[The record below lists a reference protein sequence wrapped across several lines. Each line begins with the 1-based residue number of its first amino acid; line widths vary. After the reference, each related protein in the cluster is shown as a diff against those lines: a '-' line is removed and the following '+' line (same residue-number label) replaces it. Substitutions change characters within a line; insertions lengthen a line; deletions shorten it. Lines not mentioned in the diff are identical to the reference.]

1 MQCRIRAPRRRRGG
15 YGASSPPT
23 TAGESADPSPKTQSL
38 PAIDRDGFDH
48 DAYVTESVRDVPLA
62 ELQARCVSMAGE
74 IKQLDGDMQMLVY
87 ENYSK
92 FIVATDTVK
101 HMRTNVDT
109 IEGRVEELTTSVDA
123 TAAKA
128 EAVNEKLGSHR
139 EQIEQLNGV
148 RALIKKL
155 QAVFDLPAKLRT
167 CAETGALALAVK
179 YYVGAKPLLAKYGEE
194 GAFAGV
200 KQECDAAMTAVEG
213 KLRAGFDD
221 AATAAAARRKKR
233 REMHENQNDG
243 VETPNADDDNQN
255 VEESAVSSSLDA
267 SECVELLERL
277 GAPAGELQG
286 AYLASRA
293 VAMESAL
300 GDAEQTVSTSAV
312 TDPRAFVVSLSATF
326 LEDFRETAGE
336 YAELFKD
343 REPLV
348 SLGRTLLQ
356 RYFAVV
362 KRGLAGGAGTLDVTP
377 AKGLMAALAQ
387 MAADL
392 SGINRLVP
400 EITVGRQGVRG
411 CGDGDARAGGRR
423 VHGPGAQ
430 ASGRDQEDRR
440 GRRGEGDERRGR
452 TRRVFAPMLRRALRR
467 FTRRRQGGS
476 GGYQVVARGEARDG
490 GVVAGGVRVT
500 RPGARHVHAG
510 RAARQA
516 DARVRHRPVGGGGR
530 LESLQASPLAPPS
543 TRGAA
548 PAPLLLVFARLASF
562 METDGVPHIAREL
575 QSFFPTSSEVN
586 QSLFVEE
593 AARVK
598 SAGAADALVRA
609 YVDLSAR
616 RLSLMIRQ
624 SIAMCEWNGMNEPRD
639 VRSVASFVVTDLEAV
654 EGETRLI
661 LEDGGHGSGADD
673 VPGGGSGIKPLTG
686 IERGVADLFR
696 DKDSGRVF
704 SETVDPTQ
712 ASVLGAVT
720 KSALKSFTECVRT
733 VPSFNRCGV
742 PADTGGRG
750 VLGQARGAVRVHR
763 GGQGGG
769 SEADWGCGERRG
781 GEERRS
787 DAPGPVHRRPHPIPE
802 GGAVISFS

>member
-1 MQCRIRAPRRRRGG
+1 MSDPSAEEKARRVRSLLSSYYGG
-15 YGASSPPT
+15 GV
-23 TAGESADPSPKTQSL
+23 GGPSPKTQSL

-243 VETPNADDDNQN
+243 VETPNADDEDQN

-400 EITVGRQGVRG
+400 EIRL
-411 CGDGDARAGGRR
+411 GDRASE
-423 VHGPGAQ
+423 VVETAT
-430 ASGRDQEDRR
+430 R
-440 GRRGEGDERRGR
+440 GRVGAAFMALELKLADAIKKTGADVEARVTNEGDE
-452 TRRVFAPMLRRALRR
+452 
-467 FTRRRQGGS
+467 
-476 GGYQVVARGEARDG
+476 
-490 GVVAGGVRVT
+490 
-500 RPGARHVHAG
+500 PGAFLLRCFVELSDVLLAG
-510 RAARQA
+510 VKEALA
-516 DARVRHRPVGGGGR
+516 DTRSLLEERPVMVASWR
-530 LESLQASPLAPPS
+530 EEFESLVRGHATSTLDALLARLTHASGTGPSSTGAGQSSPSPASASPLAPPS

-624 SIAMCEWNGMNEPRD
+624 SIAMCEWNDMNEPRD

-673 VPGGGSGIKPLTG
+673 VPGGGSGMKPLTG

-733 VPSFNRCGV
+733 VPSFNRCGYQQIQV
-742 PADTGGRG
+742 DAAYLDRHVARFASIEEDRAG
-750 VLGQARGAVRVHR
+750 VRRLIGDVVSAA
-763 GGQGGG
+763 
-769 SEADWGCGERRG
+769 GER
-781 GEERRS
+781 S
-787 DAPGPVHRRPHPIPE
+787 DDPTPLDPFIVDRILSQKAGR
-802 GGAVISFS
+802 

>member
-1 MQCRIRAPRRRRGG
+1 
-15 YGASSPPT
+15 
-23 TAGESADPSPKTQSL
+23 
-38 PAIDRDGFDH
+38 
-48 DAYVTESVRDVPLA
+48 
-62 ELQARCVSMAGE
+62 
-74 IKQLDGDMQMLVY
+74 
-87 ENYSK
+87 
-92 FIVATDTVK
+92 
-101 HMRTNVDT
+101 
-109 IEGRVEELTTSVDA
+109 
-123 TAAKA
+123 
-128 EAVNEKLGSHR
+128 
-139 EQIEQLNGV
+139 
-148 RALIKKL
+148 
-155 QAVFDLPAKLRT
+155 
-167 CAETGALALAVK
+167 
-179 YYVGAKPLLAKYGEE
+179 
-194 GAFAGV
+194 
-200 KQECDAAMTAVEG
+200 
-213 KLRAGFDD
+213 
-221 AATAAAARRKKR
+221 
-233 REMHENQNDG
+233 
-243 VETPNADDDNQN
+243 

-300 GDAEQTVSTSAV
+300 GDAEKTVSTSAV

-348 SLGRTLLQ
+348 SLGRALLQ

-400 EITVGRQGVRG
+400 EIRL
-411 CGDGDARAGGRR
+411 GDRASE
-423 VHGPGAQ
+423 VVETAT
-430 ASGRDQEDRR
+430 R
-440 GRRGEGDERRGR
+440 GRVGAAFMALELKLADAIKKAGADVEARVTNEGDE
-452 TRRVFAPMLRRALRR
+452 
-467 FTRRRQGGS
+467 
-476 GGYQVVARGEARDG
+476 
-490 GVVAGGVRVT
+490 
-500 RPGARHVHAG
+500 PGAFLLRCFVELSDVLLAG
-510 RAARQA
+510 VKEALA
-516 DARVRHRPVGGGGR
+516 DTRSLLEERPVMVASWR
-530 LESLQASPLAPPS
+530 EEFESLVRGHATSTLDALLARLTHASGTGQSAAAASTSGSASTSPLAPPS

-562 METDGVPHIAREL
+562 METDGVPHIAHEL

-593 AARVK
+593 AARVM
-598 SAGAADALVRA
+598 SAAAADALVRA

-624 SIAMCEWNGMNEPRD
+624 SIAMCEWNDMNEPRD

-673 VPGGGSGIKPLTG
+673 VPGGGSGMKPLTG

-733 VPSFNRCGV
+733 VPSFNRCGYQQIQV
-742 PADTGGRG
+742 DAAYLDRHVARFASIEEDRAG
-750 VLGQARGAVRVHR
+750 VRRLIGDVVSAA
-763 GGQGGG
+763 
-769 SEADWGCGERRG
+769 GER
-781 GEERRS
+781 S
-787 DAPGPVHRRPHPIPE
+787 DDPTPLDPFIVDRILSQKAGR
-802 GGAVISFS
+802 